1 MSVVC
6 SSFQSYTNYF
16 NRTKL
21 NGFWRLVSYPKLD
34 TLSIELQFREGN
46 LWLSNRP
53 LHFCHHT
60 RAPPGDPKLLSALSS
75 ETARSRFWFSSLN
88 DAEHGGVHGPYGLR
102 HRRSISS
109 NSSHPPTRAGH
120 TFSHKTVIS
129 QSSVANN
136 PGRPLLQLVGAQHT
150 GCRVNKRHQAQ
161 QALHEMTIRCFDR
174 TGKAGMSEIKTK

>member
-1 MSVVC
+1 MSVVF
-6 SSFQSYTNYF
+6 SSYAELHKTIS

-60 RAPPGDPKLLSALSS
+60 RAPRGETRLLSALSS
-75 ETARSRFWFSSLN
+75 ETARSRFWFSTLN
-88 DAEHGGVHGPYGLR
+88 EAEHGPYGPR

-109 NSSHPPTRAGH
+109 HPPIRTGR
-120 TFSHKTVIS
+120 TFSQNSYK
-129 QSSVANN
+129 
-136 PGRPLLQLVGAQHT
+136 P
-150 GCRVNKRHQAQ
+150 
-161 QALHEMTIRCFDR
+161 
-174 TGKAGMSEIKTK
+174 IKCS